1 MATWLIFTLVQLG
14 ILLIGFVG
22 FLFYKLISKNKKLE
36 LALSQR
42 DEIIRK
48 QTEYLLSFKAAIDLS
63 EQKIKEIDTAQT
75 FQSDD
80 EIGWYF
86 SLIKQIQAQLFD
98 YVKFIE

>member
-14 ILLIGFVG
+14 IIFFLVLG
-22 FLFYKLISKNKKLE
+22 FLFYRLISKNKKLE
-36 LALSQR
+36 LVIKDR

-63 EQKIKEIDTAQT
+63 EQKIKEIDTAQI

-86 SLIKQIQAQLFD
+86 QLIKQIQAQLFN
-98 YVKFIE
+98 YIKF